1 MKKTLEKYVIDYQG
15 CKSNPGK
22 TLCMLHKKTS
32 HDGSHIPNSGLLQ
45 LQYVLYMP

>member
-22 TLCMLHKKTS
+22 TLCMLHK
-32 HDGSHIPNSGLLQ
+32 N
-45 LQYVLYMP
+45 VA